1 MVARTGGYYRATF
14 CRERGV
20 NQVNPLSPTIFNV
33 VVDAVVSHW
42 ESLLVEEQEGGDSSG
57 YKGDGAKTAGSTIW
71 DQDGGRRQAEEGHQQ
86 LTVMAALLYTN
97 DGIVASIDLGW
108 IQSAFDT
115 LKGIF
120 DRVVLHT
127 NIHKTVGMMC
137 RS

>member
-1 MVARTGGYYRATF
+1 MAQTVGM
-14 CRERGV
+14 
-20 NQVNPLSPTIFNV
+20 TIR
-33 VVDAVVSHW
+33 DR
-42 ESLLVEEQEGGDSSG
+42 D
-57 YKGDGAKTAGSTIW
+57 DGR
-71 DQDGGRRQAEEGHQQ
+71 QQAEEGHQQ

>member
-1 MVARTGGYYRATF
+1 MAQTVGM
-14 CRERGV
+14 
-20 NQVNPLSPTIFNV
+20 TIR
-33 VVDAVVSHW
+33 DR
-42 ESLLVEEQEGGDSSG
+42 D
-57 YKGDGAKTAGSTIW
+57 DG
-71 DQDGGRRQAEEGHQQ
+71 RQRAEEGHQQ